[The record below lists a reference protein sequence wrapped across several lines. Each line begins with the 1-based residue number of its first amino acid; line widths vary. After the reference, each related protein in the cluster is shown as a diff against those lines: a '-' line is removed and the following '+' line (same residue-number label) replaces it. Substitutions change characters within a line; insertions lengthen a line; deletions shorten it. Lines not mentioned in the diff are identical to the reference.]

1 MNSIWRKHIA
11 LGVLLCIS
19 VYMSAQVAFQCK
31 GQYYASLSPSLHGSS
46 DLYEVKID
54 PASNLAIFDPIKIGV
69 GKNVNAIGYRSV
81 DNLIY
86 GVDPDEFFLYKLD
99 ANGDVFF
106 LKQLPLTNN
115 LEYFAGD
122 ISPDGRFLILIGG
135 GGFTGLDAEIV
146 KVDLE
151 SPNFDVSRVDI
162 KANTRIF
169 DIAFDPEDGTLYGVD
184 INAKRLVKINPDTG
198 NMDLSFP
205 QQLIVN
211 SIGALFFDTFGN
223 LFAYGGVVN
232 QANQDKLFEINKKNG
247 TIAVLT
253 DGPIAQGNDGC
264 SCPYTIKLEKTVLPR
279 ETFPCEIVEYKFTIA
294 NSSGSARQ
302 GIDLIDVLPNGF
314 EFVDVLRNPY
324 GGDSSL
330 SGGSLV
336 SITGLNVFPGKD
348 SIIISAYIDEI
359 PGGIYKNQAQLVNLP
374 LELGS
379 FTLSDNPETFIKE
392 DSTDIRVLDLN
403 LDFINEEYLKC
414 EGEDLV
420 LDATIPGATIIWD
433 DDDSNPIKTITSAG
447 VYTLEA
453 RNNCET
459 IVKIIT
465 VTEEYIEVSTFDDE
479 YEIMLGEYLDFDID
493 IVTNSNISTILWNDE
508 RGNSSFSCL
517 DCETPN
523 VRPLFD
529 ATYIATVT
537 SEAGC
542 IDDIGITVRVDK
554 QRDVYAPNIFSPNG
568 DGAND
573 IFFLTGTDFVTV
585 NEFNIYDRWGNLVY
599 STLSK
604 QLGESTEGWN
614 GQYNGSNV
622 NPGVYVW
629 YAEVE
634 WLDGYTENLA
644 GDVTVVR

>member
-542 IDDIGITVRVDK
+542 VDDIGITVRVDK

>member
-420 LDATIPGATIIWD
+420 LDATILGATIIWD

-529 ATYIATVT
+529 ATYIATAT

-542 IDDIGITVRVDK
+542 VDDIGITVRVDK

>member
-529 ATYIATVT
+529 ATYIATAT

-542 IDDIGITVRVDK
+542 VDDIGITVRVDK

>member
-1 MNSIWRKHIA
+1 MNPNWRIYIT
-11 LGVLLCIS
+11 LFVLLCTTSYI
-19 VYMSAQVAFQCK
+19 SAQVAFQCK

-46 DLYEVKID
+46 NLYEVKID
-54 PASNLAIFDPIKIGV
+54 PASNLAIFDPIKIDV
-69 GKNVNAIGYRSV
+69 GENVNAIGYRSV

-99 ANGDVFF
+99 ANGTVFF

-122 ISPDGRFLILIGG
+122 ISPDGRFLILVGG
-135 GGFTGLDAEIV
+135 GGFTGLDSEIV

-151 SPNFDVSRVDI
+151 SPNFNITRVDVT
-162 KANTRIF
+162 ANTRIF
-169 DIAFDPEDGTLYGVD
+169 DIAFDPEDGTLYGLD
-184 INAKRLVKINPDTG
+184 SNAKRLVKINPDTG

-205 QQLIVN
+205 QQPNVN

-232 QANQDKLFEINKKNG
+232 QANQDKLFEINKLNG
-247 TIAVLT
+247 SVAVLT
-253 DGPIAQGNDGC
+253 NGPIAQGNDGC

-279 ETFPCEIVEYKFTIA
+279 ETFPCELVEYTFTIA

-302 GIDLIDVLPNGF
+302 GIDLIDVLPTGF

-348 SIIISAYIDEI
+348 SIIISAYIDNI
-359 PGGIYKNQAQLVNLP
+359 PSGVYKNQAQLVNLP

-392 DSTDIRVLDLN
+392 DSTDIEVLDLS
-403 LDFINEEYLKC
+403 LEFIDEEYLKC
-414 EGEDLV
+414 EGEDLII
-420 LDATIPGATIIWD
+420 DATIPGAMILWD
-433 DDDSNPIKTITSAG
+433 GEETDPVKTITGPG

-453 RNNCET
+453 RNNCEIIIKT
-459 IVKIIT
+459 IT
-465 VTEEYIEVSTFDDE
+465 VTEEYISVSTFQDE
-479 YEIMLGEYLDFDID
+479 YDIMLGEYLDFDID
-493 IVTNSNISTILWNDE
+493 IVTNSNITTILWSDP

-517 DCETPN
+517 DCEEPN

-529 ATYIATVT
+529 ATYTATVT

-542 IDDIGITVRVDK
+542 MDDVDIKVRVDK
-554 QRDVYAPNIFSPNG
+554 ERNVYAPNVFSPND

-573 IFFLTGTDFVTV
+573 IFYLTGTEFVSV

-599 STLSK
+599 TTTSK
-604 QLGESTEGWN
+604 RLGESNEGWN
-614 GQYNGSNV
+614 GNYNGQPV

-634 WLDGYTENLA
+634 WLDGFVKNLA

>member
-420 LDATIPGATIIWD
+420 LDATILGATIIWD

-493 IVTNSNISTILWNDE
+493 IVTNSNISNILWNDE

-542 IDDIGITVRVDK
+542 VDDIGITVRVDK

>member
-348 SIIISAYIDEI
+348 SIIIRAYIDEI

-542 IDDIGITVRVDK
+542 VDDIGITVRVDK